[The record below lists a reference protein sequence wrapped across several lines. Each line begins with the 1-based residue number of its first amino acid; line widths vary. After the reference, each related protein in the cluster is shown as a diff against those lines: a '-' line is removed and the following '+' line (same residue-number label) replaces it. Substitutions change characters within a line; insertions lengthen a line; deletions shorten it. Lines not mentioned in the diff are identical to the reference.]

1 MAKLWVVIKREYLER
16 VRTRW
21 FLIATIFGPLFFG
34 SLMIVPSYLSARTMR
49 DAKVGNL
56 RILDATGAG
65 LGARVA
71 AKMAISQQ
79 AVGSTT
85 QVIALS
91 SPALADAESTATLA
105 VMQKRDQGYL
115 VLDTTTLTRLTAR
128 YAGSNA
134 SALGETQVIENAVRQ
149 SLLQTRLEQAGIDP
163 RRVDSLTKVK
173 VNMSVEKIDE
183 KGRGGSG
190 MASALFGFA
199 IAFLLYFS
207 IIFYGQN
214 VMSGVLDEKVSRVSE
229 VVLSS
234 VGPDTLL
241 AGKVIGVGAVG
252 LTQQMAWIGS
262 TALVWKF
269 RASVMA
275 KLGVPMV
282 AFTLPPISA
291 GMLLLL
297 VAYFVLGYLLYA
309 SLFAAVGAMSGDQQ
323 EARQAAAP
331 VTMMLV
337 AAMVFAQPVM
347 FAPTSTM
354 AKVVSLIPVTAPVI
368 MPLRMSATAVPALEI
383 ALSLAGV
390 AVACAAAIWA
400 SARIYRVGLLMT
412 GKRPS
417 LQELARWIRYS

>member
-1 MAKLWVVIKREYLER
+1 M
-16 VRTRW
+16 
-21 FLIATIFGPLFFG
+21 
-34 SLMIVPSYLSARTMR
+34 
-49 DAKVGNL
+49 
-56 RILDATGAG
+56 LD
-65 LGARVA
+65 
-71 AKMAISQQ
+71 S
-79 AVGSTT
+79 
-85 QVIALS
+85 
-91 SPALADAESTATLA
+91 
-105 VMQKRDQGYL
+105 
-115 VLDTTTLTRLTAR
+115 TTLTRLTAR

-134 SALGETQVIENAVRQ
+134 SAFGETQAVENAVRQ
-149 SLLQTRLEQAGIDP
+149 ALLQTRLEQAGLDAQ
-163 RRVDSLTKVK
+163 RVDSLTKVK

-214 VMSGVLDEKVSRVSE
+214 IMSGVLDEKTSRVSE

-241 AGKVIGVGAVG
+241 AGKILGVGAVG
-252 LTQQMAWIGS
+252 LTQQIAWIGS

-269 RASVMA
+269 RAVVMA
-275 KLGVPMV
+275 KLGVPMP
-282 AFTLPPISA
+282 AFTLPPISI
-291 GMLLLL
+291 GMLCLL
-297 VAYFVLGYLLYA
+297 VAYFVLGFLLYA
-309 SLFAAVGAMSGDQQ
+309 SLFAAVGAISGDQQ

-347 FAPTSTM
+347 FAPTSTL

-368 MPLRMSATAVPALEI
+368 MPLRMSATQVPALEI

-390 AVACAAAIWA
+390 ALACAAAIWA

-412 GKRPS
+412 GKRMS
-417 LQELARWIRYS
+417 IANMLLILKLGRS

>member
-71 AKMAISQQ
+71 AKMAVSQQ

-214 VMSGVLDEKVSRVSE
+214 IMSGVLDEKVSRVSE

-262 TALVWKF
+262 TALVWNGRCNIGF
-269 RASVMA
+269 CEQEG
-275 KLGVPMV
+275 LG
-282 AFTLPPISA
+282 
-291 GMLLLL
+291 LL
-297 VAYFVLGYLLYA
+297 VHTM
-309 SLFAAVGAMSGDQQ
+309 SLCS
-323 EARQAAAP
+323 R
-331 VTMMLV
+331 T
-337 AAMVFAQPVM
+337 
-347 FAPTSTM
+347 
-354 AKVVSLIPVTAPVI
+354 
-368 MPLRMSATAVPALEI
+368 
-383 ALSLAGV
+383 
-390 AVACAAAIWA
+390 
-400 SARIYRVGLLMT
+400 
-412 GKRPS
+412 
-417 LQELARWIRYS
+417 

>member
-16 VRTRW
+16 VRTKW
-21 FLIATIFGPLFFG
+21 FIIATIFGPLFFG
-34 SLMIVPSYLSARTMR
+34 SIMIVPGYISARTVR
-49 DAKVGNL
+49 DSKIGNL
-56 RILDATGAG
+56 RILDATGTG

-71 AKMAISQQ
+71 AKMAVSQQ
-79 AVGSTT
+79 AVGSAT
-85 QVIALS
+85 QVITLS
-91 SPALADAESTATLA
+91 SAALTEAESTATIA
-105 VMQKRDQGYL
+105 VMQKKDQGYL
-115 VLDTTTLTRLTAR
+115 VLDSTTLTRLTAR

-134 SALGETQVIENAVRQ
+134 SAFGETQAVENAVRQ
-149 SLLQTRLEQAGIDP
+149 SLLQTRLEQAGLDAQ
-163 RRVDSLTKVK
+163 RVDSLTKVK

-214 VMSGVLDEKVSRVSE
+214 IMSGVLDEKTSRVSE

-241 AGKVIGVGAVG
+241 AGKILGVGAVG
-252 LTQQMAWIGS
+252 LTQQIAWIGS

-269 RASVMA
+269 RAVVMA
-275 KLGVPMV
+275 KLGVPMP
-282 AFTLPPISA
+282 AFTLPPISI

-309 SLFAAVGAMSGDQQ
+309 SLFAAVGAISGDQQ

-331 VTMMLV
+331 I
-337 AAMVFAQPVM
+337 
-347 FAPTSTM
+347 TM
-354 AKVVSLIPVTAPVI
+354 AN
-368 MPLRMSATAVPALEI
+368 
-383 ALSLAGV
+383 G
-390 AVACAAAIWA
+390 
-400 SARIYRVGLLMT
+400 
-412 GKRPS
+412 
-417 LQELARWIRYS
+417 LAR